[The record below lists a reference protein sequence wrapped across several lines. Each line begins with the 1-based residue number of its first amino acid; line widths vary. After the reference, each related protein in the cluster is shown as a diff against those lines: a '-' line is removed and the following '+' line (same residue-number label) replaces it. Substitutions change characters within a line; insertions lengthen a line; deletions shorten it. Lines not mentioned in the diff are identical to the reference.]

1 MPRPTYLKVTNSELT
16 VRVDIF
22 KVSKILKALFLV
34 ALDRFR
40 IGRNNPELIFFRLL
54 GTGSGRTFTSRDADL
69 TRWVVLTVWQNQAA
83 ATQFTNHPVWK
94 SWNRIAT
101 ESALF
106 LLAPLSSKGEWSG
119 KQPFGNPIAHRWD
132 GPVLSVT
139 RARIKARMWRRFQSE
154 VPPVSKSLHASAGMV
169 TAFGIG
175 EAPVGLQGT
184 VSVWKTNQD
193 LTEFAQRTQS
203 HRDVIEKT
211 HKLDWYSEE
220 LFARFAIIEAQG
232 IVDSVPLGQSL
243 N

>member
-1 MPRPTYLKVTNSELT
+1 
-16 VRVDIF
+16 
-22 KVSKILKALFLV
+22 
-34 ALDRFR
+34 
-40 IGRNNPELIFFRLL
+40 
-54 GTGSGRTFTSRDADL
+54 
-69 TRWVVLTVWQNQAA
+69 
-83 ATQFTNHPVWK
+83 
-94 SWNRIAT
+94 
-101 ESALF
+101 
-106 LLAPLSSKGEWSG
+106 
-119 KQPFGNPIAHRWD
+119 
-132 GPVLSVT
+132 
-139 RARIKARMWRRFQSE
+139 MWRRFQSE